1 MLAKIVKLSCALLT
15 PCYFLF
21 AIFMAVDSFF
31 PIAPSD
37 QLGMI
42 SFYVII
48 IAFLM
53 FLGIFILQS
62 LEILP
67 SIYEK
72 KSQEVKENV
81 DIKKWE
87 VIILIGI
94 LITAVLTWVG
104 DKYIESLKIGLDM
117 SNGVRVLFVI
127 SAMFWVLYLQI
138 PRQKK

>member
-31 PIAPSD
+31 PIAPPD

-67 SIYEK
+67 SIFDK
-72 KSQEVKENV
+72 KTNEVNEDA
-81 DIKKWE
+81 DIKRWE
-87 VIILIGI
+87 VIVFIGI
-94 LITAVLTWVG
+94 LITTVLTWVG

-117 SNGVRVLFVI
+117 SNGVTVLSGI
-127 SAMFWVLYLQI
+127 SAMFWVLYLRI

>member
-72 KSQEVKENV
+72 KATK
-81 DIKKWE
+81 
-87 VIILIGI
+87 
-94 LITAVLTWVG
+94 
-104 DKYIESLKIGLDM
+104 
-117 SNGVRVLFVI
+117 
-127 SAMFWVLYLQI
+127 
-138 PRQKK
+138 

>member
-31 PIAPSD
+31 PIAPPD

-72 KSQEVKENV
+72 KSHEVKENV

>member
-1 MLAKIVKLSCALLT
+1 M
-15 PCYFLF
+15 
-21 AIFMAVDSFF
+21 
-31 PIAPSD
+31 
-37 QLGMI
+37 
-42 SFYVII
+42 
-48 IAFLM
+48 
-53 FLGIFILQS
+53 
-62 LEILP
+62 
-67 SIYEK
+67 
-72 KSQEVKENV
+72 KENV

-104 DKYIESLKIGLDM
+104 DKYIESLIIGLDM

>member
-72 KSQEVKENV
+72 KSHEVKENV

-104 DKYIESLKIGLDM
+104 DKYIESLIIGLDM